1 MTLTLILGVR
11 MLLRQHQLL
20 QPVAIN
26 DLRPNHQPST
36 SQSLT
41 NHTSTSHPNPHKMA
55 SQQPSQD
62 PTAPVDASQNP
73 QQPTEEET
81 GYAPLVDPR
90 LPTRKDTSLREF
102 LSKIDDYAPIVR
114 FPCLFPLFLPSCPFA
129 LLPFTRSSLT
139 KGFL

>member
-1 MTLTLILGVR
+1 
-11 MLLRQHQLL
+11 
-20 QPVAIN
+20 
-26 DLRPNHQPST
+26 
-36 SQSLT
+36 
-41 NHTSTSHPNPHKMA
+41 MA

-102 LSKIDDYAPIVR
+102 LSKIDDYAPIV
-114 FPCLFPLFLPSCPFA
+114 CLPQTPNFLLRRPFPLVFNPPPPGYSC
-129 LLPFTRSSLT
+129 
-139 KGFL
+139 